1 MTRMRMRRW
10 TVRTSSRRWR
20 AVVVVSVAL
29 VAFAPCAG
37 VAAADPVVAPPLPAA
52 TDLSGVLDPEL
63 IAEMSAIEQRVL
75 AEQQQGEQL
84 QQEQQ
89 QTETKIQAN
98 SEEAD
103 ALEQKASDL
112 STKLD
117 ALNEQAAALSEQID
131 AHNAEPHTFELPDQ
145 AAQAEAYDAEAEQ
158 LQARQNQLRSRLNEL
173 NSDKSALAA
182 QENKLESE
190 ATQLDNQKQRIAA
203 QITAY
208 DSDVEQ
214 LEARIQQ
221 LLQQVAE
228 ALQVAAA
235 EQLGGSGGRQAAGG
249 DQGRP
254 ARTFQDDGQ
263 AGDDGG
269 DPSSPKPIDDALDR
283 YSEDNDVSV
292 YRQPVRV
299 LLTPGAVSH
308 LQPDTAAGLS
318 PSRIYDGLAPDPGS
332 TFLESNQTYTALEV
346 VAPGAEPDP
355 FARAINQGG
364 RATVVVDGRMLVI
377 TKVQTVPGG
386 RPSPEPPTAPAPD
399 PAILALLQET
409 GQIELPGTRTS
420 PGQDPDPLPKGIEML
435 RPLPGENSPDS
446 GNKPRERPERC
457 TENWQDYG
465 PLQPVVHEGRRG
477 QRATGAEACV
487 VSVNPAPRPGL
498 GFDLFGLRTDEGM
511 ARCHLIGHDLN
522 GSDKDLRNFVPCY
535 QDPTNNAW
543 MYWRFEYRI
552 GLQVRGG
559 DPVYLV
565 VRPLYRDQ
573 DPLPIGIVGI
583 AVSNKGWAC
592 SEFIPNVTQDQAL
605 ANGGFVGC

>member
-1 MTRMRMRRW
+1 MTRMRTRGGI
-10 TVRTSSRRWR
+10 VRTSRRWR

-29 VAFAPCAG
+29 VAFAAGAG
-37 VAAADPVVAPPLPAA
+37 VAAADPAVVAPPLPAG

-75 AEQQQGEQL
+75 AEQAQGKQL

-89 QTETKIQAN
+89 RTETEIEAN
-98 SEEAD
+98 NEEAD
-103 ALEQKASDL
+103 TLEQRASDL

-158 LQARQNQLRSRLNEL
+158 LQARQNQLRSQLNQL
-173 NSDKSALAA
+173 NSAKSALSA
-182 QENKLESE
+182 QENKVETE

-203 QITAY
+203 QIAAY

-214 LEARIQQ
+214 LDGQVQQ
-221 LLQQVAE
+221 LLQQVAQ
-228 ALQVAAA
+228 ALQAAAA
-235 EQLGGSGGRQAAGG
+235 EQLDGSGGQQAAGG

-254 ARTFQDDGQ
+254 AGVFQDDGR

-269 DPSSPKPIDDALDR
+269 DPSSPKPIDGALDR
-283 YSEDNDVSV
+283 YSEDNDISV

-308 LQPDTAAGLS
+308 LPPDTAAGLS
-318 PSRIYDGLAPDPGS
+318 PSRIYDGLAPDPDS
-332 TFLESNQTYTALEV
+332 TFLESNRTYTALEV
-346 VAPGAEPDP
+346 VAPGAKPDP
-355 FARAINQGG
+355 FTRAINQGG
-364 RATVVVDGRMLVI
+364 RATVVVGGRMLVV
-377 TKVQTVPGG
+377 TRVQTVPGG
-386 RPSPEPPTAPAPD
+386 RPNPEPPTAPAPD
-399 PAILALLQET
+399 PAILALSQET
-409 GQIELPGTRTS
+409 GQIELPGAQTS
-420 PGQDPDPLPKGIEML
+420 PGQDLDPLPEGVEMP
-435 RPLPGENSPDS
+435 RPLPGANSPDS
-446 GNKPRERPERC
+446 GNKPKKRPERC

-465 PLQPVVHEGRRG
+465 PLQTVVYQGSRG

-487 VSVNPAPRPGL
+487 VSLNPAPRPGL
-498 GFDLFGLRTDEGM
+498 GFDLFGLHTDEGM

-522 GSDKDLRNFVPCY
+522 GSDNDLRNFVPCY

-559 DPVYLV
+559 DPVYVV

-573 DPLPIGIVGI
+573 NPLPIGIVGI

-592 SEFIPNVTQDQAL
+592 SEFIPNVTPDQAL
-605 ANGGFVGC
+605 SSGGFVGC